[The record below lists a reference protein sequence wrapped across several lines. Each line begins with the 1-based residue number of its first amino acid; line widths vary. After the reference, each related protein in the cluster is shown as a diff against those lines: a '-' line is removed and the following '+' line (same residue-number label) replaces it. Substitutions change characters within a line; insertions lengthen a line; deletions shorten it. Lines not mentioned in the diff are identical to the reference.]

1 MVKAFDNNPFNYV
14 EMFSDTLTMA
24 HRGSSYE
31 APENT
36 MLAFKNAVKATAD
49 YIELDVHETKDGE
62 IVVIH
67 DDNLKRTTGVN
78 KKVYNMTYDEI
89 KDLDAGSYF
98 GDEEEFKK
106 CRIPTLEE
114 VMSYTKGKIKLNI
127 EIKLSAYEPDL
138 VEGVAA
144 LIENMIIKMNVM
156 LHP

>member
-1 MVKAFDNNPFNYV
+1 
-14 EMFSDTLTMA
+14 
-24 HRGSSYE
+24 
-31 APENT
+31 
-36 MLAFKNAVKATAD
+36 
-49 YIELDVHETKDGE
+49 
-62 IVVIH
+62 
-67 DDNLKRTTGVN
+67 
-78 KKVYNMTYDEI
+78 MTYDEI